1 MADKDFWT
9 EIDQYYLDL
18 LTKPDPRLGKILQNS
33 MDAGLP
39 AINISPS
46 HGRFFEILVRS
57 LHVKRILE
65 IGTLGGYSTAWLAR
79 SLPTDG
85 KLISLEVNPDHAALA
100 RENLSLFD
108 FGQLIEIRIGEAVEL
123 MKEMV
128 ESTED
133 PFDMVF
139 IDGEKSQYPVYLEF
153 VLPLC
158 RPGTLLIADNV
169 VKHGRVFNKNI
180 DTPSRVGITTFH
192 EKVAT
197 DPRLQAAVLQ
207 TVGEKG
213 HDGYVFITYDPI

>member
-1 MADKDFWT
+1 M
-9 EIDQYYLDL
+9 
-18 LTKPDPRLGKILQNS
+18 LTKPDPRFRKILQNS
-33 MDAGLP
+33 RDAGLP

-46 HGRFFEILVRS
+46 HGRFFELLVRNRRI
-57 LHVKRILE
+57 KRILE

-79 SLPTDG
+79 GLHADG
-85 KLISLEVNPDHAALA
+85 RLISLEINPAHASLA

-108 FGQLIEIRIGEAVEL
+108 LGQLVEIRIGGAVEL
-123 MKEMV
+123 MKELLDGG
-128 ESTED
+128 ED

-139 IDGEKSQYPVYLEF
+139 IDGEKSQYPLYLDV

-169 VKHGRVFNKNI
+169 VKHGRVFNKQI

-192 EKVAT
+192 EKVAA

-213 HDGYVFITYDPI
+213 HDGFTFITYHPI

>member
-18 LTKPDPRLGKILQNS
+18 LTKPDPRLEKILQNS

-46 HGRFFEILVRS
+46 HGHFFELLVRV
-57 LHVKRILE
+57 LGTKRILE

-85 KLISLEVNPDHAALA
+85 RLISLEINPAHAALA
-100 RENLSLFD
+100 RENLALFD
-108 FGQLIEIRIGEAVEL
+108 YGKLVEVRIGGALEL
-123 MKEMV
+123 MREMI
-128 ESTED
+128 ENEEA
-133 PFDMVF
+133 PFDLIF
-139 IDGEKSQYPVYLEF
+139 IDGEKSQYPDYLDV

-158 RPGTLLIADNV
+158 RPGTLIIADNV
-169 VKHGRVFNKNI
+169 VKHGKVFNKNI

-192 EKVAT
+192 EKVAV
-197 DPRLQAAVLQ
+197 DPRFQAAVLQ

-213 HDGYVFITYDPI
+213 HDGLSFLTVR